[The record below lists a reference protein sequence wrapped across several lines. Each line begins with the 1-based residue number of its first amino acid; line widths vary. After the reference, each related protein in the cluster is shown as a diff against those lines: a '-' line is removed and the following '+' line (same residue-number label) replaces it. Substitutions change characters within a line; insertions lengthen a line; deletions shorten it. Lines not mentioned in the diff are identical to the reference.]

1 MACSLHS
8 ILDRNGLE
16 IFVTHRADK
25 HAIGTI
31 CFPSYNRGK
40 ILLKSIKELLPTLSS
55 QWPVLVV
62 DNASNKDR
70 KEYKEIEILAE
81 SYSCLYYFR
90 HKKNGLFEGNLLSLF
105 DLVQT
110 QFFLVV
116 SDEDFPSIE
125 ALDQMVPFLE
135 NNRDIGGIRASL
147 GTLPGV
153 EKGQAVTFPDT
164 YFSKGE
170 GISAF
175 GLNGNYIT
183 GQIYNAPLLN
193 KFNIPQRLKKNIH
206 ANQWYP
212 HLYLNVLAAANSR
225 TMLSSSIVC
234 YEGTSDAYR
243 PEETEDYFG
252 PFSYG
257 TRVDQFI
264 ALRNVIYEGYI
275 DIKNSGKAQEFDITG
290 FIKAYRQ
297 LCSKYQF
304 LILVCQGGMYKNHLI
319 NLDFLSSAF
328 SLLCLS
334 SVEKLPNYES
344 VKDTLASNITQSG
357 KHWLE
362 KRQKWDNATTD
373 AEKKLILAE
382 LV

>member
-1 MACSLHS
+1 M
-8 ILDRNGLE
+8 
-16 IFVTHRADK
+16 THRAYK
-25 HAIGTI
+25 NAIGTI

-40 ILLKSIKELLPTLSS
+40 ILLKTIKELLPTLGSE
-55 QWPVLVV
+55 WPVLVI
-62 DNASNKDR
+62 DNASTKDR
-70 KEYKEIEILAE
+70 GAYKEIEILAE
-81 SYSCLYYFR
+81 SSSYLYYFR

-125 ALDQMVPFLE
+125 ALDEMVPFLE
-135 NNRDIGGIRASL
+135 NNRDIGGIRASI

-153 EKGQAVTFPDT
+153 EKGQAVTFKDT
-164 YFSKGE
+164 QFSKGE
-170 GISAF
+170 GISLF
-175 GLNGNYIT
+175 GLNGNYIS

-193 KFNIPQRLKKNIH
+193 KLNIPQRLKKNIH

-334 SVEKLPNYES
+334 SVEKLPNYERIKQS
-344 VKDTLASNITQSG
+344 LEASITQSG
-357 KHWLE
+357 RHCVEL
-362 KRQKWDNATTD
+362 RQKYDKALTA
-373 AEKKLILAE
+373 AEQDLILAQ
-382 LV
+382 

>member
-1 MACSLHS
+1 MNFLPYENA
-8 ILDRNGLE
+8 
-16 IFVTHRADK
+16 V
-25 HAIGTI
+25 GTV
-31 CFPSYNRGK
+31 CFMTFNRGY
-40 ILLKSIKELLPTLSS
+40 ILLKTIKKLLPRLNH

-62 DNASNKDR
+62 DNASTKDR
-70 KEYKEIEILAE
+70 GAYKEIEILAE
-81 SYSCLYYFR
+81 SSSFLYYFR

-116 SDEDFPSIE
+116 SDEDFPSVE
-125 ALDQMVPFLE
+125 ALDEMVPFLQ
-135 NNRDIGGIRASL
+135 NNRDIGGIRTSL

-153 EKGQAVTFPDT
+153 QKGQAHIFKDKVFK
-164 YFSKGE
+164 KGSVE
-170 GISAF
+170 GITDF
-175 GLNGNYIT
+175 GLNGNYIS

-193 KFNIPQRLKKNIH
+193 KLNIPQRLKKNIH

-225 TMLSSSIVC
+225 TMLSSSITC
-234 YEGTSDAYR
+234 YEGTTDAYR
-243 PEETEDYFG
+243 PEETKDYFG

-275 DIKNSGKAQEFDITG
+275 DIKNSGQTKEFDIMG
-290 FIKAYRQ
+290 FYEAYRQ

-304 LILVCQGGMYKNHLI
+304 LIFMAQGGMYKDQLI

-334 SVEKLPNYES
+334 SVEKLPNYEHIKQS
-344 VKDTLASNITQSG
+344 LASNVTQSG

-362 KRQKWDNATTD
+362 LRQKYDKALTVE
-373 AEKKLILAE
+373 EKNLILAQ

>member
-1 MACSLHS
+1 
-8 ILDRNGLE
+8 
-16 IFVTHRADK
+16 VTPRAYE

-40 ILLKSIKELLPTLSS
+40 ILLKTIKELLPTLGSEWS
-55 QWPVLVV
+55 VLVV
-62 DNASNKDR
+62 DNASTKDR
-70 KEYKEIEILAE
+70 GAYKEIEILAE
-81 SYSCLYYFR
+81 SSSYLYYFR

-135 NNRDIGGIRASL
+135 NNRDIGGIRTSL

-153 EKGQAVTFPDT
+153 QKGQAVTFKDM

-170 GISAF
+170 GISLF

-193 KFNIPQRLKKNIH
+193 ELNIPQRLKKNIH

-225 TMLSSSIVC
+225 TMLSSSITC
-234 YEGTSDAYR
+234 YEGTTDAYR
-243 PEETEDYFG
+243 PEETKDYFG

-275 DIKNSGKAQEFDITG
+275 DIKNSGKAQEFDISG
-290 FIKAYRQ
+290 FYETYRQ

-304 LILVCQGGMYKNHLI
+304 LIFVAQGGMYKDQLI
-319 NLDFLSSAF
+319 NLDFLLSAF

-334 SVEKLPNYES
+334 SVEKLPNYERIRES
-344 VKDTLASNITQSG
+344 LASNLSQSG

-362 KRQKWDNATTD
+362 LRQKYDKAPTA
-373 AEKKLILAE
+373 AEKNLILAQ

>member
-1 MACSLHS
+1 MTS
-8 ILDRNGLE
+8 
-16 IFVTHRADK
+16 RADK

-81 SYSCLYYFR
+81 SSSCLYYFR

-105 DLVQT
+105 ELVQT

-116 SDEDFPSIE
+116 SDEDFPSID
-125 ALDQMVPFLE
+125 ALDQMVPFLK
-135 NNRDIGGIRASL
+135 NNKDIGGIRASL
-147 GTLPGV
+147 GTLSGLKPA
-153 EKGQAVTFPDT
+153 QAVTFKDT
-164 YFSKGE
+164 HYSKGE
-170 GISAF
+170 GITAF
-175 GLNGNYIT
+175 GLTGNYIT

-193 KFNIPQRLKKNIH
+193 KLNIPQRLKKNIH

-225 TMLSSSIVC
+225 TMLSSSIAC
-234 YEGTSDAYR
+234 YEGTADAYR
-243 PEETEDYFG
+243 PEETKDYFG

-257 TRVDQFI
+257 TRVDQFM
-264 ALRNVIYEGYI
+264 ALRNAIYEGYI
-275 DIKNSGKAQEFDITG
+275 DMKNSSKTREFDITG
-290 FIKAYRQ
+290 FYNSYFS

-304 LILVCQGGMYKNHLI
+304 LIFMAQGKMYKDQMI
-319 NLDFLSSAF
+319 NLDFLSKSF
-328 SLLCLS
+328 SLLCIS
-334 SVEKLPNYES
+334 SVEKLPNYERI
-344 VKDTLASNITQSG
+344 KDRLAEGITDSG
-357 KHWLE
+357 QHWLE
-362 KRQKWDNATTD
+362 LRQKHQ
-373 AEKKLILAE
+373 
-382 LV
+382 